1 MVHLESNGH
10 TSWKVMEHLESNGH
24 TSWKVMEHLESNGT
38 SVSHNL
44 KGDNRPACRLSFF
57 RNIHFDITAAC

>member
-1 MVHLESNGH
+1 MV
-10 TSWKVMEHLESNGH
+10 HLESNGH